1 MKCSDDDFCVFL
13 LSGQY
18 LALRDQKSRGMLA
31 MTTDPTHQPQD
42 PSLPSSEHRYVGMI
56 CLDTSPY
63 EIVQHAVN
71 DATELCLQRYGD
83 APEVVITGRLDLTF
97 PYFPTH
103 LHYMLLEL
111 LKNALRA
118 TMDHHYKDMDSE
130 LPPVK
135 VIIADSTE
143 NEDVVIK
150 IVDEGGGIPRSR
162 VDKIWSYLFTTAD
175 SNVQESMIGGNDGQ
189 HGHNS
194 SPMAGLG
201 FGLPMSR
208 AYARYFRGELDVI
221 SMEGYGTDAF
231 LYLARLGDKEPLPV

>member
-1 MKCSDDDFCVFL
+1 MTMST
-13 LSGQY
+13 GQK
-18 LALRDQKSRGMLA
+18 Q
-31 MTTDPTHQPQD
+31 HHQD
-42 PSLPSSEHRYVGMI
+42 PSLPSSERRYVGMI
-56 CLDTSPY
+56 CLDTSPF
-63 EIVQHAVN
+63 EIVRHAAE
-71 DATELCLQRYGD
+71 DATELCLKKYGH

-118 TMDHHYKDMDSE
+118 TMDHHYKNEDSE
-130 LPPVK
+130 LPPVT
-135 VIIADSTE
+135 VIIADGTE

-150 IVDEGGGIPRSR
+150 IVDEGGGIPRSQ
-162 VDKIWSYLFTTAD
+162 VDNIWSYLFTTAD
-175 SNVQESMIGGNDGQ
+175 SNVQETMIAGGDGHVQ
-189 HGHNS
+189 PAA
-194 SPMAGLG
+194 PMAGLG